1 MNSKKEL
8 VLLSKLR
15 NNSRQRLTT
24 LSKETRIPV
33 STIFEMLK
41 RTNKIVKNTCLLNF
55 TELGYSI
62 RATITLK
69 VDAQQKN
76 QVSEFLLKI
85 PNLNSLYKINN
96 GYDFMLEVVHK
107 EMRDL
112 ELFLELL
119 DSKFIIK
126 EKNVYYVIDELL
138 RESFLVEESNIDLFK
153 L

>member
-8 VLLSKLR
+8 LLLSKLR
-15 NNSRQRLTT
+15 NNSRQRLTS
-24 LSKETRIPV
+24 LSKTTSIPI

-41 RTNKIVKNTCLLNF
+41 RTNKIVRNTCLLDF
-55 TELGYSI
+55 TKLGYSI

-69 VDAQQKN
+69 VQAQQRK
-76 QVSEFLLKI
+76 QVTEFLLKN

-107 EMRDL
+107 EMKDL
-112 ELFLELL
+112 ELFLEQL

-126 EKNVYYVIDELL
+126 EKNVYYVIDELMK
-138 RESFLVEESNIDLFK
+138 ESFLTEEKNIDLFQ

>member
-1 MNSKKEL
+1 L

>member
-24 LSKETRIPV
+24 LSKETSIPI
-33 STIFEMLK
+33 STIFEMLR
-41 RTNKIVKNTCLLNF
+41 RTNKIIKNTCLLNF
-55 TELGYSI
+55 IKLGYSI

-69 VDAQQKN
+69 VHTPQREQIID
-76 QVSEFLLKI
+76 FLIKS
-85 PNLNSLYKINN
+85 PNINSLYKINN

-107 EMRDL
+107 ELKDL
-112 ELFLELL
+112 EFFLEQLE
-119 DSKFIIK
+119 SKFIIK
-126 EKNVYYVIDELL
+126 EKHVYYIIDELM
-138 RESFLVEESNIDLFK
+138 RESFLTEEKNIDLFK

>member
-1 MNSKKEL
+1 
-8 VLLSKLR
+8 
-15 NNSRQRLTT
+15 
-24 LSKETRIPV
+24 
-33 STIFEMLK
+33 
-41 RTNKIVKNTCLLNF
+41 LNF

-138 RESFLVEESNIDLFK
+138 RESFLVLRTIVVKDFTVLR
-153 L
+153 